1 MTNEA
6 GALRLT
12 GAQPLRLGDPDRVG
26 PYATLALLG
35 SGGMGRVYLGRS
47 ADDGPG
53 LFAVKV
59 IRPEYAEDPRFR
71 RRFEREA
78 LVHDRIRTARA
89 PRLRGTG
96 FEAEL
101 LWMATEYIPSLD
113 LADAVREDGALTT
126 PAVWRLVAELGEA
139 LGVLA
144 EAHVVHRDLKPS
156 NVLLSDRG
164 THVIDF
170 GIAKA
175 VDVSAITGT
184 GNRVGTPAYMSPEYL
199 RTGHCDTAS
208 DVFSL
213 AGTLIYAAV
222 GRAPFGDG
230 TGVDVMHRVAF
241 EEPDAEVLA
250 QVTAADP
257 GLGAL
262 LASCLAKD
270 PAERPTPAALTESAA
285 AHLTSP
291 DWPEPLGTRV
301 RELRQAYDVLH
312 DMPVALVPHLRPR
325 GHRPP
330 LGSTPPPGPLS
341 RPAPDAVMIPPI
353 ADSGVAQT
361 PGSLAYGAAEPGELA
376 GSQGPGSAA
385 DPNSREHAG
394 PSEAAGPAGGAGSPG
409 DANSPDTDGSSSSSH
424 PLLPG
429 PGRRRRKR
437 LIIATTGV
445 SLCAVAAGTFVLTR
459 PGTPASAAPPRNS
472 VVTTGGTAPSPGAS
486 GSREPSGTKTISG
499 DRSAS
504 DPADAPGGSPSAPT
518 PDGSAD
524 EGTVSTG
531 PTPSAGPSAGASDP
545 GTTPGAESPSTD
557 PEPPPA
563 SCSYYAGNGPVGP
576 GDSGKKVQQ
585 AQCLLV
591 AHGYDIGGESG
602 SYGAGTEA
610 AVRSFQSSAGL
621 NATGSVDRST
631 WGALRSG

>member
-6 GALRLT
+6 GALRRT
-12 GAQPLRLGDPDRVG
+12 GAAPLRPGDPRRVG
-26 PYATLALLG
+26 PYVTLALLG
-35 SGGMGRVYLGRS
+35 SGGMGRVYLGRA

-78 LVHDRIRTARA
+78 LVHDRIRTPRA

-101 LWMATEYIPSLD
+101 LWMATEYLPALD
-113 LADAVREDGALTT
+113 LADSVREDGALPTA
-126 PAVWRLVAELGEA
+126 AVWRLVAELGEA

-156 NVLLSDRG
+156 NVLLSDQG

-199 RTGHCDTAS
+199 RTGHCDAAS

-250 QVTAADP
+250 KVSASDP
-257 GLGAL
+257 ELGAL

-270 PAERPTPAALTESAA
+270 PAERPVPQALTEAA
-285 AHLTSP
+285 APRLGTAL
-291 DWPEPLGTRV
+291 WPEPLATRV
-301 RELRQAYDVLH
+301 RELREAYDVLH
-312 DMPVALVPHLRPR
+312 EMPVERVPLLRPR

-330 LGSTPPPGPLS
+330 LGATPPPGPVS
-341 RPAPDAVMIPPI
+341 RPAPPAVVIPDV
-353 ADSGVAQT
+353 ADNGVAQT
-361 PGSLAYGAAEPGELA
+361 PGSLAYEAAEPAVEKGSGAAA
-376 GSQGPGSAA
+376 GSGEATGPGGKAA
-385 DPNSREHAG
+385 SGEK
-394 PSEAAGPAGGAGSPG
+394 GPAVA
-409 DANSPDTDGSSSSSH
+409 
-424 PLLPG
+424 G

-459 PGTPASAAPPRNS
+459 PGTPAAAAPPKS
-472 VVTTGGTAPSPGAS
+472 VVTADGGSPSPGAS
-486 GSREPSGTKTISG
+486 ASRSPGGKAI
-499 DRSAS
+499 S
-504 DPADAPGGSPSAPT
+504 DPQGGSQTGTDGGESPTTPVSDGPDATPEHSPSASADPGASPDPGGPEPSATAGSPT
-518 PDGSAD
+518 P
-524 EGTVSTG
+524 E
-531 PTPSAGPSAGASDP
+531 
-545 GTTPGAESPSTD
+545 
-557 PEPPPA
+557 PEPA
-563 SCSYYAGNGPVGP
+563 GCAYYAGNGPVGP
-576 GDSGKKVQQ
+576 GASGKKVQQ

-591 AHGYDIGGESG
+591 AKGYSTGGEDG
-602 SYGAGTEA
+602 GYGPGTEA
-610 AVRSFQSSAGL
+610 AVRRFQRAAGL
-621 NATGSVDRST
+621 AETGSVDRAT
-631 WGALRSG
+631 WSALRSG

>member
-6 GALRLT
+6 GALRRT
-12 GAQPLRLGDPDRVG
+12 GAQPLRPGDPDRVG

-35 SGGMGRVYLGRS
+35 SGGMGRVYLGRA

-113 LADAVREDGALTT
+113 LADSVREDGALPTA
-126 PAVWRLVAELGEA
+126 AVWRLVAELGEA

-213 AGTLIYAAV
+213 AGTLIYAAA

-250 QVTAADP
+250 KVTAADP

-270 PAERPTPAALTESAA
+270 PAERPTPAALTASAA
-285 AHLTSP
+285 PHVTSP
-291 DWPEPLGTRV
+291 DWPEPLRTRV
-301 RELRQAYDVLH
+301 RELREAYDVLH
-312 DMPVALVPHLRPR
+312 DMPVALVPLLRPR

-330 LGSTPPPGPLS
+330 LGATPPPGPLS
-341 RPAPDAVMIPPI
+341 RPAPEAVVIPPV

-361 PGSLAYGAAEPGELA
+361 PGSLAYGAAEPGESAYRAAESGELA
-376 GSQGPGSAA
+376 EPASPQP
-385 DPNSREHAG
+385 EHEG
-394 PSEAAGPAGGAGSPG
+394 
-409 DANSPDTDGSSSSSH
+409 NSPDSNGTSGETGAGAAK
-424 PLLPG
+424 PFLAG

-459 PGTPASAAPPRNS
+459 PGSPASAAPPRNS
-472 VVTTGGTAPSPGAS
+472 VVTTDGTPGPGAASSS
-486 GSREPSGTKTISG
+486 GTPSGTKTISG
-499 DRSAS
+499 DRAGSR
-504 DPADAPGGSPSAPT
+504 PGTDGGESSSAPT
-518 PDGSAD
+518 PDGSAG
-524 EGTVSTG
+524 EGSVPDV
-531 PTPSAGPSAGASDP
+531 PTPSAGPSGGAVDP
-545 GTTPGAESPSTD
+545 GPTPGVESPSTD
-557 PEPPPA
+557 PDPHPA
-563 SCSYYAGNGPVGP
+563 TCAYYSGNGPVGP
-576 GDSGKKVQQ
+576 GDSGKKVKQ

-591 AHGYDIGGESG
+591 ARGYGVGGEDG
-602 SYGAGTEA
+602 TFGPGTEA
-610 AVRSFQSSAGL
+610 AVRSFQDAADLGV
-621 NATGSVDRST
+621 TGSVDRAT

>member
-12 GAQPLRLGDPDRVG
+12 GAQPLRPGDPDRVG

-35 SGGMGRVYLGRS
+35 SGGMGRVYLGRA

-101 LWMATEYIPSLD
+101 LWMATEYLPSLD
-113 LADAVREDGALTT
+113 LADAVREDGALATS
-126 PAVWRLVAELGEA
+126 AVWRLVAELGEA

-250 QVTAADP
+250 KVTAADP
-257 GLGAL
+257 ALGAL

-270 PAERPTPAALTESAA
+270 PAERPTPAELTASAA
-285 AHLTSP
+285 PHVTSP
-291 DWPEPLGTRV
+291 DWPEPLGSRV

-330 LGSTPPPGPLS
+330 LGATPPPGPLS
-341 RPAPDAVMIPPI
+341 RPAPDAVVIPPV

-361 PGSLAYGAAEPGELA
+361 PGSLAYGAAEPGE
-376 GSQGPGSAA
+376 S
-385 DPNSREHAG
+385 
-394 PSEAAGPAGGAGSPG
+394 AGPASGRE
-409 DANSPDTDGSSSSSH
+409 PDSRESNGSSGGSK

-459 PGTPASAAPPRNS
+459 PGTPASAAPPKNS
-472 VVTTGGTAPSPGAS
+472 VVTSGGTSPSAGAS
-486 GSREPSGTKTISG
+486 GSGEPSGTKTISG

-504 DPADAPGGSPSAPT
+504 DPADPGGGPSVPT
-518 PDGSAD
+518 PDGAAD
-524 EGTVSTG
+524 EETVSAG
-531 PTPSAGPSAGASDP
+531 PTPSAGPSGGVVDP
-545 GTTPGAESPSTD
+545 GTTPGAESPSPD
-557 PEPPPA
+557 PEPQPA
-563 SCSYYAGNGPVGP
+563 GCSYYAGNGPVGP

-591 AHGYDIGGESG
+591 ARGYNVGGENG

-610 AVRSFQSSAGL
+610 AVRSFQDSAGL
-621 NATGSVDRST
+621 KATGSVDRST

>member
-1 MTNEA
+1 MTDEA
-6 GALRLT
+6 GALRRT
-12 GAQPLRLGDPDRVG
+12 GAQPLRPGDPDRVG
-26 PYATLALLG
+26 PYVTLALLG
-35 SGGMGRVYLGRS
+35 SGGMGRVYLGRA

-78 LVHDRIRTARA
+78 LVHDRIRTERA

-101 LWMATEYIPSLD
+101 LWMATEYLPSLD
-113 LADAVREDGALTT
+113 LADAVRTDGALAT
-126 PAVWRLVAELGEA
+126 AVVWRLVAELGEA

-175 VDVSAITGT
+175 VDVSAITST

-213 AGTLIYAAV
+213 AGTLIYAAA

-241 EEPDAEVLA
+241 EEPDAEVIA
-250 QVTAADP
+250 KVTAADP
-257 GLGAL
+257 ALGAL

-270 PAERPTPAALTESAA
+270 PAERPTPRALTASAA
-285 AHLTSP
+285 PHVTSP
-291 DWPEPLGTRV
+291 DWPEPLHTRV
-301 RELRQAYDVLH
+301 RGLREAYDVLH
-312 DMPVALVPHLRPR
+312 AMPVDRVPLLRPR

-330 LGSTPPPGPLS
+330 LGATPPRGPLS
-341 RPAPDAVMIPPI
+341 RPAPDAAVIPPVENG
-353 ADSGVAQT
+353 GVAQT
-361 PGSLAYGAAEPGELA
+361 PGSLAYGAAEPGEA
-376 GSQGPGSAA
+376 PGTPPAAPDPSRAEQDTSQAEQDA
-385 DPNSREHAG
+385 SRTEQRK
-394 PSEAAGPAGGAGSPG
+394 
-409 DANSPDTDGSSSSSH
+409 
-424 PLLPG
+424 PLLG
-429 PGRRRRKR
+429 GTGRRRRKR

-459 PGTPASAAPPRNS
+459 QGTPASAAPPGRS
-472 VVTTGGTAPSPGAS
+472 VVTADGGATTPASAGAS
-486 GSREPSGTKTISG
+486 ASQEPSGAKTISG
-499 DRSAS
+499 ERTGPKAGT
-504 DPADAPGGSPSAPT
+504 APDVSVPAPT
-518 PDGSAD
+518 PD
-524 EGTVSTG
+524 VSTDDG
-531 PTPSAGPSAGASDP
+531 VVPVVPSATAGPSGGVTDP
-545 GTTPGAESPSTD
+545 GSTPGTQSPSTD
-557 PEPPPA
+557 PEPQPA
-563 SCSYYAGNGPVGP
+563 GCDYYAGKAVIGP
-576 GDSGKKVQQ
+576 GDSGKKVRQ

-591 AHGYDIGGESG
+591 ARGYQTGGEDG
-602 SYGAGTEA
+602 DFGPGTEA
-610 AVRSFQSSAGL
+610 AVRSFQGAAGL
-621 NATGSVDRST
+621 NVTGVVNRPT
-631 WGALRSG
+631 WKALRSG

>member
-89 PRLRGTG
+89 PRLQGTG

-250 QVTAADP
+250 KVTAADP

-270 PAERPTPAALTESAA
+270 PAERPTPAALTKSAA
-285 AHLTSP
+285 PHLTSP
-291 DWPEPLGTRV
+291 DWPEPLGSRV

-341 RPAPDAVMIPPI
+341 RPAPDAVAIPPV

-361 PGSLAYGAAEPGELA
+361 PGSLAYGAAEPGEPA
-376 GSQGPGSAA
+376 GSQGPPA
-385 DPNSREHAG
+385 D
-394 PSEAAGPAGGAGSPG
+394 AGSPG
-409 DANSPDTDGSSSSSH
+409 TAGSSSGSP
-424 PLLPG
+424 PLPAG

-459 PGTPASAAPPRNS
+459 PGTPASAAPPRDS

-486 GSREPSGTKTISG
+486 GSREPNGTKTISG

-504 DPADAPGGSPSAPT
+504 DPADALGGSPSAPT
-518 PDGSAD
+518 PDGSPD
-524 EGTVSTG
+524 EDTASAG
-531 PTPSAGPSAGASDP
+531 PTPSTGPSSGANDP

-563 SCSYYAGNGPVGP
+563 GCSYYAGNGPVGP

-591 AHGYDIGGESG
+591 ARGYDIGGESG
-602 SYGAGTEA
+602 SYGTGTEA
-610 AVRSFQSSAGL
+610 AVRSFQGSAGL

>member
-1 MTNEA
+1 VNSEA
-6 GALRLT
+6 GALRQT
-12 GAQPLRLGDPDRVG
+12 GAQPLRPGDPDRVG
-26 PYATLALLG
+26 PYVTLALLG
-35 SGGMGRVYLGRS
+35 SGGMGRVYLGRA

-101 LWMATEYIPSLD
+101 LWMATEYLPSLD
-113 LADAVREDGALTT
+113 LADAVRTDGALSTA
-126 PAVWRLVAELGEA
+126 AVWRLVAELGEA

-156 NVLLSDRG
+156 NVLLSDQG

-213 AGTLIYAAV
+213 AGTLIYAAA

-250 QVTAADP
+250 KVTAADP
-257 GLGAL
+257 DLGAL

-270 PAERPTPAALTESAA
+270 PGLRPTPQALTASAA
-285 AHLTSP
+285 PHVTSP
-291 DWPEPLGTRV
+291 DWPEPLHARV
-301 RELRQAYDVLH
+301 VALREAYDVLH
-312 DMPVALVPHLRPR
+312 DMPVSHVPLLRPR
-325 GHRPP
+325 NHRPP
-330 LGSTPPPGPLS
+330 LNSTPPPGPLS
-341 RPAPDAVMIPPI
+341 RPAPDAVVIPPVENG
-353 ADSGVAQT
+353 GVAQT
-361 PGSLAYGAAEPGELA
+361 PGALAYGAAEPGESGA
-376 GSQGPGSAA
+376 ASAQAASDPGS
-385 DPNSREHAG
+385 DSNSNSNSNSASGSGSGSGSHREV
-394 PSEAAGPAGGAGSPG
+394 PEKNSKPFLGGG
-409 DANSPDTDGSSSSSH
+409 T
-424 PLLPG
+424 
-429 PGRRRRKR
+429 GRRRRKR

-459 PGTPASAAPPRNS
+459 SGTPASAAPPDRG
-472 VVTTGGTAPSPGAS
+472 VVASDGKSAHPSAKAS
-486 GSREPSGTKTISG
+486 ASHVPSDTKTTSG
-499 DRSAS
+499 ERVG
-504 DPADAPGGSPSAPT
+504 PDAGVEPGVSVPAPT
-518 PDGSAD
+518 PDSSA
-524 EGTVSTG
+524 EGV
-531 PTPSAGPSAGASDP
+531 PDPVVPSATPEPSGGGVDP
-545 GTTPGAESPSTD
+545 GNPPGTQSPSTD
-557 PEPPPA
+557 PEPPDG
-563 SCSYYAGNGPVGP
+563 SCSYYAGNGRTGP
-576 GDSGKKVQQ
+576 GDSGKKVKQ

-591 AHGYDIGGESG
+591 AKGYQIGGEDG
-602 SYGAGTEA
+602 DFGPGTEA
-610 AVRSFQSSAGL
+610 AVRSFQGAVGL
-621 NATGSVDRST
+621 KITGIVNPKT
-631 WGALRSG
+631 WAALRSG